1 MKDKI
6 VEFALNFV
14 KSNIEDPEIE
24 AALAVHLGLAEDEE
38 SYEGEKYDEIVK
50 LLEAAQRSSR

>member
-6 VEFALNFV
+6 VEFAVNFV

-24 AALAVHLGLAEDEE
+24 AALAVHLGLAKDEE